1 MPDRRTMLEDVL
13 RDAVRRGRST
23 SPQWIYQPLT
33 LSLDELTR
41 AAPNDP
47 RLHEILDRAEQAF
60 ELWRAWLGQI
70 SAKGG

>member
-1 MPDRRTMLEDVL
+1 MRDRKTMLEEAL
-13 RDAVRRGRST
+13 RDAVSRGRAT

-33 LSLDELTR
+33 LSLDEL
-41 AAPNDP
+41 ASAEPEDP
-47 RLHEILDRAEQAF
+47 RILEILDRAQQAY